1 MLPGF
6 ILEVRGMA
14 KSKSFEEEL
23 KKLQEIV
30 AKLEGGAES
39 LEDSLKLFEE
49 GTKIA
54 KFCYGVL
61 ESAEQK
67 ITNLSKASAELENK
81 VSSEKA

>member
-1 MLPGF
+1 
-6 ILEVRGMA
+6 MA
-14 KSKSFEEEL
+14 KSKSFEAEL

-39 LEDSLKLFEE
+39 LEESLKLFEE

-61 ESAEQK
+61 EGAEQK
-67 ITNLSKASAELENK
+67 ITNLSKISEE
-81 VSSEKA
+81 SEKKPSTEKL